1 MLHPSR
7 LKGYSPGQPDLMN
20 HLDTLSEAI
29 SIIHGDGTRMDGCPL
44 SDEEA
49 MDWVRSK
56 YRNMEYCLVR
66 EWRWLDID
74 VSDEARDGL
83 KKRAL
88 QPVVVYANNVVYDS
102 RRRWDTGSWVK
113 TSLLHRY
120 DEGGAFMTFNSV
132 YVLLGEG
139 ARQTTTLEALRSLV

>member
-1 MLHPSR
+1 MSL
-7 LKGYSPGQPDLMN
+7 PDG
-20 HLDTLSEAI
+20 LSKVS
-29 SIIHGDGTRMDGCPL
+29 SIIYGHGTPMIGCQL
-44 SDEEA
+44 CDEEA
-49 MDWVRSK
+49 VQWVRERYSS
-56 YRNMEYCLVR
+56 MEYCLVR

-139 ARQTTTLEALRSLV
+139 TRQTTTVEALRSLI

>member
-1 MLHPSR
+1 MSLP
-7 LKGYSPGQPDLMN
+7 KG
-20 HLDTLSEAI
+20 LSEVS
-29 SIIHGDGTRMDGCPL
+29 SIIYGDGTPMIGCQL

-49 MDWVRSK
+49 MQWVRERYS
-56 YRNMEYCLVR
+56 NMEYCLVR

-88 QPVVVYANNVVYDS
+88 QPVVVYASDVIYDS

-139 ARQTTTLEALRSLV
+139 VRQTTTPEALRSLI

>member
-1 MLHPSR
+1 MSIP
-7 LKGYSPGQPDLMN
+7 KG
-20 HLDTLSEAI
+20 LSEVS
-29 SIIHGDGTRMDGCPL
+29 SIIYGDGTPMTGCQM

-49 MDWVRSK
+49 MRWVRERYS
-56 YRNMEYCLVR
+56 NMEYCLVR
-66 EWRWLDID
+66 DWRWLDID
-74 VSDEARDGL
+74 ASDEARDGL

-132 YVLLGEG
+132 YVLMGEG
-139 ARQTTTLEALRSLV
+139 MRQTTTLEALRRLI

>member
-1 MLHPSR
+1 MTI
-7 LKGYSPGQPDLMN
+7 PDG
-20 HLDTLSEAI
+20 LSKI
-29 SIIHGDGTRMDGCPL
+29 SSIIYGDGTPMTGCQL

-49 MDWVRSK
+49 MQWVRERYS
-56 YRNMEYCLVR
+56 NMEYCLVR
-66 EWRWLDID
+66 EWCWLDID

-139 ARQTTTLEALRSLV
+139 TRQTTTPEALRSLI

>member
-1 MLHPSR
+1 MS
-7 LKGYSPGQPDLMN
+7 
-20 HLDTLSEAI
+20 LSDRVSSVA
-29 SIIHGDGTRMDGCPL
+29 SIIYGDGTLMTGCPL
-44 SDEEA
+44 NDEEA
-49 MDWVRSK
+49 MRWVRERYS
-56 YRNMEYCLVR
+56 NMEYCLVR

-139 ARQTTTLEALRSLV
+139 VRQTTTPEALRSLI